1 LSGRESGPFRPALRL
16 APRPSMSRGGR
27 LFIWIFSVAMVLTA
41 GTAFVFK
48 LIEFIHTALLP
59 GPMAFASFLIPVL
72 NYLIVAAGFALLFL
86 WAYFSGHFRDLE
98 GPKYRMLEMQEEIDR
113 QEALAARAPGGGPA
127 MPSPRGGKA

>member
-1 LSGRESGPFRPALRL
+1 MGRGEPALSGRPALRL
-16 APRPSMSRGGR
+16 APRPRPSRGAR
-27 LFIWIFSVAMVLTA
+27 LFLWVFSIAMVLTA

-48 LIEFIHTALLP
+48 LIEFVHTALQP
-59 GPMAFASFLIPVL
+59 GPAAMASFLIPVL

-113 QEALAARAPGGGPA
+113 QEALAARVPRAPGGG
-127 MPSPRGGKA
+127 KA